1 MSVGKNNQ
9 GRYYYSVRYTDGEGR
24 IKQRKVESVEWKSK
38 REALRAEHEFLIS
51 LSQLH
56 IVDPTYNELYEH
68 YLSYRKNRIKERSI
82 QTYMDAHTYQILP
95 EFGKSLVSKITK
107 DQIRRWQRKLMNK
120 GYSNSYLITIQA
132 VFKRVLIW
140 GERNDYISKNPF
152 TIEYLRLTKVKHEMD
167 YFTLE
172 EFNRFMSV
180 IDDDVDA
187 LIFKTLYWCG
197 LRKGE
202 LQALT
207 IDDIDFKTGSLH
219 VRHNYDY
226 RNHILTTPK
235 NINSSR
241 EVMMTT
247 QLINDFKEHIHNLSK
262 YAGYTSSRFL
272 FGFDKPL
279 SSTTLERK
287 KNLYCKLA
295 KVKQIRIHEFRHSH
309 VSLLINNGVSDF
321 DISKRLGHSR
331 DMVNNTYGHWF
342 KENQIKIADKL
353 NMMNTVYK
361 NEATLKN

>member
-9 GRYYYSVRYTDGEGR
+9 KRYYYSVRYIDSDGR
-24 IKQRKVESVEWKSK
+24 SKQKKVESTEWKTK
-38 REALRAEHEFLIS
+38 REALRAENEFLLS
-51 LSQLH
+51 LGQLH
-56 IVDPTYNELYEH
+56 IDDLTYNELYEL
-68 YLSYRKNRIKERSI
+68 YLSNRKNRVKDRTI

-95 EFGKSLVSKITK
+95 EFGKSLISKITK
-107 DQIRRWQRKLMNK
+107 DQIRRWQRSLVNK
-120 GYSNSYLITIQA
+120 GYSNSYLITVQA

-140 GERNDYISKNPF
+140 GERNDLINKNPF
-152 TIEYLRLTKVKHEMD
+152 TIEYSRLAKTKSEMN

-172 EFNRFMSV
+172 EFNKFISV
-180 IDDDVDA
+180 IDNEVDS
-187 LIFKTLYWCG
+187 LIFNILYWCG

-207 IDDIDFKTGSLH
+207 IDDIDLKIGSLY

-226 RNHILTTPK
+226 RNHKLTTPK
-235 NINSSR
+235 NVNSYR
-241 EVMMTT
+241 EVMLTT
-247 QLINDFKEHIHNLSK
+247 HLINALKIHIQQQSR
-262 YAGYTSSRFL
+262 YAGFTGSRFL
-272 FGFDKPL
+272 FGYDKPI
-279 SSTTLERK
+279 SSTTIERK

-342 KENQIKIADKL
+342 KENQIKLVDKL
-353 NMMNTVYK
+353 NSMMIERDYI
-361 NEATLKN
+361 ATLKN